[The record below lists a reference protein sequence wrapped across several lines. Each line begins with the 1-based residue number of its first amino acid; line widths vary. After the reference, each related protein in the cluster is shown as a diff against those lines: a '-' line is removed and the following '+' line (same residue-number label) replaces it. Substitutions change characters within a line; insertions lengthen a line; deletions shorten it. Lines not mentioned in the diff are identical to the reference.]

1 MLKELSLKK
10 LSIFVFIVLLSIAV
24 MFSVSSYLL
33 IKQVNGINMAWLS
46 FKSQHAEKARLETSL
61 RATWGYGG
69 MIHDFK
75 NYILRKDF
83 SRLAQLQKSM
93 GAAQTIVSQYLALST
108 TQAEKLVLEDIQE
121 ALNNYQKGIELAR
134 NEIKKG
140 KNSKQIDQLVMID
153 DQFALRGLDILQE
166 EIANEYSYYKD
177 KNQKP
182 VLAAAIRAELGYG
195 GMIHAF
201 KNYVLRGNEKYYKKT
216 LETIVNT
223 EGFIASYRKLTPTI
237 GERTALDDIINTLQK
252 YKGKLII
259 AQKLVKKGSTPE
271 QIDQSV
277 RVNDKHALRGLIT
290 LDHDIILQIEEKS
303 NQLSLTLMKIN
314 EEEETYAYISTSVI
328 LLLAVYLYF
337 IFSTRIIKPIS
348 ELSIVMTELSTG
360 NTDVSFNYPKT
371 EKTEMG
377 EMARALN
384 VFKEHEKKREQ
395 AEKEIRRLAMTDPLT
410 GLANRN
416 LFEKRY
422 DELVSLANRKDDL
435 LAVFALDL
443 DKFKPV
449 NDDYGHAA
457 GDAVLSN
464 VAKNLLLIFRETD
477 LVARLGGD
485 EFSIILYAPE
495 SIEKIKNVAQRVIKA
510 LSAPILV
517 EDNMITVGASI
528 GIAIRDVDSIESMES
543 LMKRADM
550 ALYEAK
556 DAGRNTY
563 RIHDGPATLEAIPL
577 ENKKHLRKTDS
588 SA

>member
-10 LSIFVFIVLLSIAV
+10 LSIFVFVVLLSIAA

-61 RATWGYGG
+61 RATWCYGG

-201 KNYVLRGNEKYYKKT
+201 KNYVLRGDEKYYKKT

-223 EGFIASYRKLTPTI
+223 ERFIASYRKLTPTL

-314 EEEETYAYISTSVI
+314 EEEEIYAYISTSVI
-328 LLLAVYLYF
+328 LLLAIYLYF

-577 ENKKHLRKTDS
+577 ENKKHLRKIDS

>member
-1 MLKELSLKK
+1 MLKEFSLRK
-10 LSIFVFIVLLSIAV
+10 LSIFVFVVLLSIAA
-24 MFSVSSYLL
+24 MFSASSYLL
-33 IKQVNGINMAWLS
+33 IQQVDGINTAWLS

-201 KNYVLRGNEKYYKKT
+201 KNYVLRGDEKYYKKT

-223 EGFIASYRKLTPTI
+223 ERFIASYRKLTPTL

-271 QIDQSV
+271 QIDKSV
-277 RVNDKHALRGLIT
+277 RINDKHALRGLIT

-577 ENKKHLRKTDS
+577 ENKKHLRKIDS

>member
-10 LSIFVFIVLLSIAV
+10 LSIFVFVVLLSIAA

-314 EEEETYAYISTSVI
+314 EEEEIYAYISTSVI
-328 LLLAVYLYF
+328 LLLAIYLYF

-485 EFSIILYAPE
+485 EFNIILYAPE

-510 LSAPILV
+510 LSEPILV

>member
-10 LSIFVFIVLLSIAV
+10 LSIFVFVVLLSIAA

-314 EEEETYAYISTSVI
+314 EEEEIYAYISTSVI
-328 LLLAVYLYF
+328 LLLAIYLYF

-485 EFSIILYAPE
+485 EFNIILYAPE